1 MVWKLLCPPVAAK
14 HLDIKLEKGMEYWF
28 YYMPPTPNKIWEDK
42 GTANFDHN
50 TSFFRK
56 NWTAT

>member
-56 NWTAT
+56 N